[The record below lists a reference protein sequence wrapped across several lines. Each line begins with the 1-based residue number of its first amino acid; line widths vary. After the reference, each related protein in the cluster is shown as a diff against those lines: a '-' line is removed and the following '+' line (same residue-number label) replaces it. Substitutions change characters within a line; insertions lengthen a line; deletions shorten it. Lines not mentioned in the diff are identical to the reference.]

1 MEKKYLLISIEDDR
15 AKNLSGIL
23 GNKTCKKIIDLL
35 AEKNQASEKDI
46 ADELKLPINTIEYN
60 LKKLLS
66 AELIEK
72 AKNFFWSKKGKKIP
86 MYRLSNKSIIISPD
100 SSRVSSKIKSIL
112 PIVLISGV
120 GAILIQKIFAVKD
133 VIQNEV
139 APRASDTMAAGAKLA
154 EESSQ
159 SFFQGTA
166 STSYPLIGIWFLIGA
181 IFATLMM
188 IILNWRKL

>member
-1 MEKKYLLISIEDDR
+1 MEKKYILISMEDDR
-15 AKNLSGIL
+15 AKNLSGVL
-23 GNKTCKKIIDLL
+23 GNKTCKRIVDFL

-46 ADELKLPINTIEYN
+46 ADELNLPINTVEYN

-86 MYRLSNKSIIISPD
+86 MYRLSNKSIIISPG

-120 GAILIQKIFAVKD
+120 GAVLVQKIFAVKQ
-133 VIQNEV
+133 VVESNTLLQG
-139 APRASDTMAAGAKLA
+139 TKLA
-154 EESSQ
+154 QEAAPSIFRE
-159 SFFQGTA
+159 TA
-166 STSYPLIGIWFLIGA
+166 STNFPLIGIWFLIGA